1 MEKLFLPIDCYKDV
15 ISNNS
20 LFYFFSIDLSKK
32 KQKEYLDKYLVSICE
47 GKDSDSSVDITKTRL
62 KKTFSSKLTKDEN
75 DSNWIMGATAELY
88 LHFFMNLL
96 NYKQEFIYRN
106 LEEKSIKKGFD
117 GIYTDVDN
125 DIWVLESK
133 SGSNNT
139 KNISHVGKVRE
150 AYKDLSD
157 KFSGNVEKNLIP
169 NDPWENALN
178 HAYRANSIDNIKMK
192 LKKLSDEYV
201 QEVFHRALDFN
212 IIPCGTIFIMASEK
226 CFTTDI
232 NSIKESVDR
241 YINDKEYKK
250 LIVIC
255 STQDSYNNF
264 LDYIGVAYEN

>member
-1 MEKLFLPIDCYKDV
+1 MEKLTLPIDCYKD
-15 ISNNS
+15 ILSNNS

-32 KQKEYLDKYLVSICE
+32 EQKDYLDKYLVSICE
-47 GKDSDSSVDITKTRL
+47 GKDSDSSVDIAKTRL
-62 KKTFSSKLTKDEN
+62 KKTFSSKLTNAED

-88 LHFFMNLL
+88 LHFLMNLL
-96 NYKQEFIYRN
+96 NYKQECIYRN

-117 GIYTDVDN
+117 GLYSDTDN
-125 DIWVLESK
+125 NIWILESK

-150 AYKDLSD
+150 AYKDLSY
-157 KFSGNVEKNLIP
+157 KFSGKVEDDSIP

-178 HAYRANSIDNIKMK
+178 HAYRVNSSDNIKK
-192 LKKLSDEYV
+192 NLKKLSDEYV
-201 QEVFHRALDFN
+201 QDIFHKTSDFN
-212 IIPCGTIFIMASEK
+212 IIPCGTIFIMAPEK
-226 CFTTDI
+226 CVTTDI
-232 NSIKESVDR
+232 KSIMESVDN
-241 YINDKEYKK
+241 YINNKEFKR